1 MLQAVL
7 VWAGAVLAIGLLLV
21 MALGPVIVEIDSWWF
36 ERRHNR
42 RRAKAAARDAAAR
55 NAAARVAA
63 NDVARRSEA
72 PMAHRVA
79 HPVG

>member
-7 VWAGAVLAIGLLLV
+7 VWVGSVLAIGLLLV

-36 ERRHNR
+36 ERRHNNKR
-42 RRAKAAARDAAAR
+42 KAA
-55 NAAARVAA
+55 
-63 NDVARRSEA
+63 VARRSEA
-72 PMAHRVA
+72 QAAVAQRVA

>member
-42 RRAKAAARDAAAR
+42 RRAKAAKK
-55 NAAARVAA
+55 VAT
-63 NDVARRSEA
+63 RKSEV
-72 PMAHRVA
+72 PVAHRVA

>member
-1 MLQAVL
+1 VTSKFTGGGNMLQAVL

-36 ERRHNR
+36 ERRHDR
-42 RRAKAAARDAAAR
+42 RRVKAAAK
-55 NAAARVAA
+55 VTT
-63 NDVARRSEA
+63 RRSEA
-72 PMAHRVA
+72 PVAHRVA

>member
-21 MALGPVIVEIDSWWF
+21 MALGPVIVEIDAWF
-36 ERRHNR
+36 YERRRGN
-42 RRAKAAARDAAAR
+42 KKKSARTG
-55 NAAARVAA
+55 
-63 NDVARRSEA
+63 EA
-72 PMAHRVA
+72 PVSQRVA

>member
-7 VWAGAVLAIGLLLV
+7 VWVGAVLAVGLLLV

-42 RRAKAAARDAAAR
+42 KVRKAAAHQAEVRAAQ
-55 NAAARVAA
+55 RVPQP
-63 NDVARRSEA
+63 VA
-72 PMAHRVA
+72 
-79 HPVG
+79 